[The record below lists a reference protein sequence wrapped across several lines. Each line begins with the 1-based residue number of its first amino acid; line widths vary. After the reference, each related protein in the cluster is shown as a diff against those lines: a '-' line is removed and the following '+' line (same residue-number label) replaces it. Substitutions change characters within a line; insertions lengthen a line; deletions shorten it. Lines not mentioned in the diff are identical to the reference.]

1 MEELIEKIEEL
12 IIVINKNSVPLWLSI
27 VGILIPIFI
36 SIVVAIQAYIQHNSN
51 KKLQMYI
58 SEKEARI
65 QMHSDFLIIYDSFCI
80 AQQCIGPSRNKID
93 EIFANPNFLSQW
105 YDDLHKASFGL
116 CQSTNRALLL
126 LPESAYP
133 TEKLVQ
139 NILPEPYDGA
149 GGFGG
154 ACLAGG
160 VPQQRNAQPCHHFF
174 GRDRR

>member
-12 IIVINKNSVPLWLSI
+12 IIVINNNSVPLWLSI

-65 QMHSDFLIIYDSFCI
+65 QMHSDFLTIYDSFCI
-80 AQQCIGPSRNKID
+80 AQKCIGPSRNKID

-105 YDDLHKASFGL
+105 YDDLHKALFGL
-116 CQSTNRALLL
+116 CQSTNRAC
-126 LPESAYP
+126 LPPWICAGRSKYRQGRTITTTPGRNLQKRCSMRATP
-133 TEKLVQ
+133 SW
-139 NILPEPYDGA
+139 LP
-149 GGFGG
+149 
-154 ACLAGG
+154 
-160 VPQQRNAQPCHHFF
+160 R
-174 GRDRR
+174 